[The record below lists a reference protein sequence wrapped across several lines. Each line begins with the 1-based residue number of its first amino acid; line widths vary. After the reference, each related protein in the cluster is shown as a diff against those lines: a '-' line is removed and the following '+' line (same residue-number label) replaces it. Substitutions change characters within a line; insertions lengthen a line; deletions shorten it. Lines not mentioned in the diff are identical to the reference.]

1 MSATAAPTMPEWDL
15 DVYFPGL
22 DSEPFLTS
30 QAKLREEIADFDRR
44 LAELE
49 ASTTVSAAQL
59 AGLLDHLNA
68 LEERRRLLDSYVYGK
83 LTVNTRDAL
92 AQARTSELERDSVP
106 LRQAMTRFEAWVGKI
121 DLEPLIA
128 ARDLIAEHGY
138 LLRRAQERAKHQM
151 SPAEESLAAELYV
164 TGASAWSRLHGNV
177 TSQLEVTLTLEGET
191 KTMPMSA
198 VRNLAHNSDRETRRV
213 AYQAEL
219 GAWKTVETPLAA
231 AMNSIK
237 GEVTTLCRRRNWG
250 SGLDEAVFAN
260 AIDRETLDA
269 MLAAAREAFPDFRR
283 FLHAKARVHG
293 LGRLEWYDLFAPVEF
308 EGRTWTYDVGCEFVA
323 DTFESYSKK
332 MGDFARRS
340 YRERWTDFAPKPGK
354 VDGAYCMGTRGDE
367 SRILMNYEA
376 SFGSV
381 KTLAHELGHAYHNI
395 CLSGRSTMVQ
405 DTPSTLAETASIF
418 CETVVKNAALETV
431 SSPEKLALLDACIQG
446 PCQTVV
452 DITSRFIFEKAV
464 FDGRVER
471 EFTAEEFCDLM
482 LNAQKDTYGNGLASY
497 HPYMWAMKPHYYSS
511 WSFYN
516 FPYMFGLLFALG
528 LYAQYRNDPD
538 NFRGRYDD
546 LLSSTGMADAYELG
560 QRFGFNTRGIEFWRG
575 SLDVLRADIAEYEM
589 LAGSA

>member
-1 MSATAAPTMPEWDL
+1 MSAVATMPEWDL

-22 DSEPFLTS
+22 DSEAFTS
-30 QAKLREEIADFDRR
+30 SHAKLRDEIAEFDRR

-49 ASTTVSAAQL
+49 SSTTVSANQL
-59 AGLLDHLNA
+59 ASLLDHLNL
-68 LEERRRLLDSYVYGK
+68 LEQRRRLLDSYVYGK

-92 AQARTSELERDSVP
+92 AQARTSEIERDSVP
-106 LRQAMTRFEAWVGKI
+106 LRQAMTRFTAWLGKLDI
-121 DLEPLIA
+121 EPLIA
-128 ARDLIAEHGY
+128 ASDLIAEHAY
-138 LLRRAQERAKHQM
+138 LLRRAQIRAKHQM
-151 SPAEESLAAELYV
+151 SPAEESLAAELYP

-177 TSQLEVTLTLEGET
+177 TSQLEVTFDLKGET
-191 KTMPMSA
+191 KTIPMSA
-198 VRNLAHNSDRETRRV
+198 VRNLAHNSDRETRKT
-213 AYQAEL
+213 AYEAEL
-219 GAWKTVETPLAA
+219 AAWKTVETPLAA

-237 GEVTTLCRRRNWG
+237 GEVSTLCRRRNWG
-250 SGLDEAVFAN
+250 TGLDEAVFEN

-283 FLHAKARVHG
+283 FLHAKAKVHG
-293 LGRLEWYDLFAPVEF
+293 VSKLEWYDLFAPVEF
-308 EGRTWTYDVGCEFVA
+308 AGRTWTYDVGCDFVSQ
-323 DTFESYSKK
+323 TFDAYSKK

-340 YRERWTDFAPKPGK
+340 FDERWTDFAPRPGK

-381 KTLAHELGHAYHNI
+381 KTLAHELGHAYHNV
-395 CLSGRSTMVQ
+395 CLSGRPTMVQ

-431 SSPEKLALLDACIQG
+431 TGEEKLALLDACIQG

-452 DITSRFIFEKAV
+452 DITSRFLFEKAV

-471 EFTAEEFCDLM
+471 EFTADEFCEIM
-482 LNAQKDTYGNGLASY
+482 LNAQKETYGDGLASY
-497 HPYMWAMKPHYYSS
+497 HPYMWAVKPHYYSS

-528 LYAQYRNDPD
+528 LYAQYKQDPD
-538 NFRGRYDD
+538 SFRGRYDD

-575 SLDVLRADIAEYEM
+575 SLDVLRADIAEYET
-589 LAGSA
+589 LVG

>member
-1 MSATAAPTMPEWDL
+1 MPEWDL

-22 DSEPFLTS
+22 DSPSFMES
-30 QAKLREEIADFDRR
+30 HAKLRDEIAEFDRQ
-44 LAELE
+44 LAVLE
-49 ASTTVSAAQL
+49 GATTVSVGQL
-59 AGLLDHLNA
+59 AGLLEHLNA

-92 AQARTSELERDSVP
+92 AQARTSELERDQVP
-106 LRQAMTRFEAWVGKI
+106 LRQAMTRFEAWVGKL
-121 DLEPLIA
+121 DLEPLISA
-128 ARDLIAEHGY
+128 SDLIAEHAY

-177 TSQLEVTLTLEGET
+177 TSQLEVTLTLDGET
-191 KTMPMSA
+191 KTIPMSA
-198 VRNLAHNSDRETRRV
+198 VRNLAHNANRETRRV
-213 AYQAEL
+213 AYEAEL
-219 GAWKTVETPLAA
+219 AAWKTVETPLAA

-237 GEVTTLCRRRNWG
+237 GEVATLCRRRNWG
-250 SGLDEAVFAN
+250 TGLEEAVFEN
-260 AIDRETLDA
+260 AIDRDTLDA

-283 FLHAKARVHG
+283 FLHAKAKVHG
-293 LGRLEWYDLFAPVEF
+293 IAQLEWYDMFAPVEF
-308 EGRTWTYDVGCEFVA
+308 AGRTWTYDVGCDFVA
-323 DTFESYSKK
+323 ETFDAYSSK

-340 YRERWTDFAPKPGK
+340 FRERWTDFAPRPGK
-354 VDGAYCMGTRGDE
+354 VDGAYCMGTRDDE

-381 KTLAHELGHAYHNI
+381 KTLAHELGHAYHNL
-395 CLSGRSTMVQ
+395 CLSGRSTMVRE
-405 DTPSTLAETASIF
+405 TPSTLAETASIF

-431 SSPEKLALLDACIQG
+431 SGAEKLALLDACIQG

-452 DITSRFIFEKAV
+452 DISSRFIFEKAV
-464 FDGRVER
+464 FDGRIER
-471 EFTAEEFCDLM
+471 EFTADEFCELM
-482 LNAQKDTYGNGLASY
+482 LNAQKDTYGDGLASY

-528 LYAQYRNDPD
+528 LYAQYRQDPD

-546 LLSSTGMADAYELG
+546 LLSSTGMADAYALG

-575 SLDVLRADIAEYEM
+575 SLDVLRADIAEYEV
-589 LAGSA
+589 LVGSA